1 MSEKVILGFRWTCAH
16 LSLIFIKGHIVSRVT
31 QILDALIFSK
41 KNVRSEIH
49 HGLLS
54 IISSGKCLA
63 ENSGVLKKFHSGL
76 TNMVTDACE
85 MEEIS

>member
-1 MSEKVILGFRWTCAH
+1 MCVSEKVILGFRWTCAH

-54 IISSGKCLA
+54 IIASGKCLA
-63 ENSGVLKKFHSGL
+63 ENVWGFKK
-76 TNMVTDACE
+76 
-85 MEEIS
+85 ISFRLDQYGHRCL